1 MARLNRMF
9 IALVVFSC
17 SVVSSAYDSGQQRN
31 VFDYYL
37 KVPPQYLPFL
47 AIDSK
52 EARKSA
58 VWIKDLENGY
68 LQARQQ
74 GEEIYAALKLFR
86 NPEGSDLIA
95 IETRNCVRGCFSN
108 LTFLTNKGDQ
118 WGDVTGEMLP
128 VIEDKMIR
136 ETIAK
141 QVEMRPTFQSRLLYT
156 LPRGGSA
163 IEVSEHWSGI
173 TLGEIEW
180 LNGKFGFKPLKPD
193 EVVNSYTVLAST
205 SNPAGDRLQIIGIN
219 PQLPA
224 KLPLKGFLQVKIAYE
239 LKSARACAVWAR
251 PIVTGQRLPDNFH
264 GGSMFHTARTG
275 VMTTFLGFNNEA
287 HADQIRVAMADENLN
302 EILTLFYNVD
312 ASWEGS
318 LECPSFRVSCFSN
331 SKDSGIPIS
340 CMVYPSG
347 LRPDHRLTYNWTLS
361 NGVITSGQGTT
372 TIRIDTAGE
381 ENVTAM
387 VQVIGLGPKCDTR
400 ASFRSTPAIIS
411 RPSK

>member
-74 GEEIYAALKLFR
+74 GEEIYAALRLFR

-108 LTFLTNKGDQ
+108 LTFLT
-118 WGDVTGEMLP
+118 
-128 VIEDKMIR
+128 
-136 ETIAK
+136 
-141 QVEMRPTFQSRLLYT
+141 
-156 LPRGGSA
+156 
-163 IEVSEHWSGI
+163 
-173 TLGEIEW
+173 
-180 LNGKFGFKPLKPD
+180 
-193 EVVNSYTVLAST
+193 
-205 SNPAGDRLQIIGIN
+205 
-219 PQLPA
+219 
-224 KLPLKGFLQVKIAYE
+224 IAYE

-302 EILTLFYNVD
+302 EILTLFYNVE